1 MIHDIIFIVISMKV
15 LINNEYYEVVII
27 KKRIKNTYLR
37 VKSDL
42 KIYASTSLFVSE
54 KSVLKLIKDNE
65 EAIKKMIDREKRK
78 IEKSSKFFY
87 LGKEYSIVLCNV
99 FKEVKIDE
107 DKVYVD
113 KMEKLD
119 KFLKSEAKK
128 IFPIRLKLCYDKMNA
143 DIPWPKLV
151 IRKMVR
157 KWGHC
162 NKRDK
167 VVTLNTE
174 LIKYTLDE
182 IDYVIVHELCHFIHF
197 DHSKAFWESVS
208 YYKPNYKENRKVLR
222 EE

>member
-1 MIHDIIFIVISMKV
+1 MKV
-15 LINNEYYEVVII
+15 LINNEYYEVVIL
-27 KKRIKNTYLR
+27 KKRIKNIYLR

-65 EAIKKMIDREKRK
+65 DAIKKMIDREKRK

-99 FKEVKIDE
+99 FKEATIDE

-128 IFPIRLKLCYDKMNA
+128 IFPVRLKLCYDKMNA

-174 LIKYTLDE
+174 LIKYALDE

-208 YYKPNYKENRKVLR
+208 YYKPNYKDNRKVLR

>member
-1 MIHDIIFIVISMKV
+1 MKV

>member
-1 MIHDIIFIVISMKV
+1 MKV

-99 FKEVKIDE
+99 FKEATIDE

-174 LIKYTLDE
+174 LIKYALDE

-208 YYKPNYKENRKVLR
+208 YYKPNYKDNRKVLR

>member
-15 LINNEYYEVVII
+15 LINNEYYEVIII

-162 NKRDK
+162 NKRNK

>member
-1 MIHDIIFIVISMKV
+1 M

>member
-1 MIHDIIFIVISMKV
+1 MKV
-15 LINNEYYEVVII
+15 LIDDEYYEVVII

-54 KSVLKLIKDNE
+54 KSILKLIKDNE
-65 EAIKKMIDREKRK
+65 STIKKMIEREKRK

-87 LGKEYSIVLCNV
+87 LGREYKIVLCNV
-99 FKEVKIDE
+99 IKNVKIDE
-107 DKVYVD
+107 DTVYID
-113 KMEKLD
+113 DIKKLD
-119 KFLKSEAKK
+119 KFLKSEAKR
-128 IFPIRLKLCYDKMNA
+128 IFPIRLKMCYDKMNA
-143 DIPWPKLV
+143 NIPWPKLV

-162 NKRDK
+162 NKRDE

-174 LIKYTLDE
+174 LIKYGIDE

-197 DHSKAFWESVS
+197 DHSKAFWESVK

>member
-15 LINNEYYEVVII
+15 LINYEYYELIII

-162 NKRDK
+162 NKRNK

-197 DHSKAFWESVS
+197 DHCKAFWESVS
-208 YYKPNYKENRKVLR
+208 YYKPNYKENRKIC
-222 EE
+222 

>member
-1 MIHDIIFIVISMKV
+1 MKV

-65 EAIKKMIDREKRK
+65 DAIKKMIDREKRK

-87 LGKEYSIVLCNV
+87 LGKEYSIILCNV
-99 FKEVKIDE
+99 FKEVTIDE

-128 IFPIRLKLCYDKMNA
+128 VFPIRLKLCYDKMNA

-167 VVTLNTE
+167 IVTLNTE
-174 LIKYTLDE
+174 LIKYDLDE

-208 YYKPNYKENRKVLR
+208 YYKPNYKDNRKVLR

>member
-1 MIHDIIFIVISMKV
+1 MKV
-15 LINNEYYEVVII
+15 LINNEYYEVIII

-162 NKRDK
+162 NKRNK